1 MSTRVPESTLRGSL
15 GQSLFRAARLYNEA
29 AIAKVQTR
37 EPRLRLAHTLLF
49 PHLGGAGIRPT
60 ELARRLGI
68 SKQAV
73 GPLVDDLVGWGM
85 LERTADPHDGRAT
98 VVRLTEAGG
107 AAILDG
113 LSVLREVEA
122 GLRADLGDAAID
134 TLHTTLLQVT
144 DALEGAPR
152 PDRTLAGR

>member
-1 MSTRVPESTLRGSL
+1 VSTHVPESVLRGSL
-15 GQSLFRAARLYNEA
+15 GQVLFRAARLYNEA
-29 AIAKVQTR
+29 AIQAVQRR
-37 EPRLRLAHTLLF
+37 EPRLRVAHTLLF

-73 GPLVDDLVGWGM
+73 GPLLDDLVGWGM
-85 LERTADPHDGRAT
+85 LERTADPRDGRAT

-113 LSVLREVEA
+113 LAVLRDIEA
-122 GLRADLGDAAID
+122 GLRADLGDATVD

-144 DALEGAPR
+144 DTLEGAPR
-152 PDRTLAGR
+152 RAGPLAER